1 MKRLKIFILISR
13 NFRLSEKSFWHDPV
27 AMNEAATGR
36 TMLHGRICSMD
47 MVTLLGMAAG
57 TLTTISFLPQVIKT
71 WKTRS
76 TKDISSGMFSLFCAG
91 IFLWILYGFSIS
103 SLPVI
108 VTNIVTFILACIIL
122 ALKLRNG

>member
-1 MKRLKIFILISR
+1 
-13 NFRLSEKSFWHDPV
+13 
-27 AMNEAATGR
+27 
-36 TMLHGRICSMD
+36 MLHGRICSMD
-47 MVTLLGMAAG
+47 TVTLLGMAAG

-76 TKDISSGMFSLFCAG
+76 TRDISGGMFTLFCAG
-91 IFLWILYGFSIS
+91 IFLWILYGLSIS

-108 VTNIVTFILACIIL
+108 VSNVVTFILACIIL